1 MKALNMLLLYL
12 VKLKID
18 ELKYKGV
25 TFMKEKNASPSSSP
39 QIKGK
44 VYRPK
49 AEALREYNISLPEQP
64 LPQPK
69 EYEEIEY

>member
-1 MKALNMLLLYL
+1 
-12 VKLKID
+12 
-18 ELKYKGV
+18 
-25 TFMKEKNASPSSSP
+25 MKEKNASPSSSP